1 LVYLRERFVTARA
14 FWLIPSETV
23 IYSPLVGLV
32 AAWLLF

>member
-1 LVYLRERFVTARA
+1 LAYLRERFVTTRA
-14 FWLIPSETV
+14 FWLIQSEKV